1 MAQQIAFH
9 PQANHTVSN
18 AERLRDAPAEHAEAL
33 LSAYELLQ
41 ILHDRGVL
49 NLLRGLVGGGD
60 EVIDTITAAV
70 DKPESIRAIR
80 NFLLL
85 TQFFASIP
93 PDVLNSLVETVCAGA
108 EREKSHRAPGLLS
121 LFKRFRNENSR
132 HAMAVALDL
141 IEGFGKGS

>member
-1 MAQQIAFH
+1 MAQPIAFH
-9 PQANHTVSN
+9 PLEHHAPANS
-18 AERLRDAPAEHAEAL
+18 ERLRNAPAEHAEAL

-41 ILHDRGVL
+41 ALHDRGVL
-49 NLLRGLVGGGD
+49 NLLRGLVGSGD
-60 EVIDTITAAV
+60 EVIGTITSAV

-93 PDVLNSLVETVCAGA
+93 PEALSSLVETVRAGA
-108 EREKSHRAPGLLS
+108 AREETHKASGLLR
-121 LFKRFRNENSR
+121 LLWRLRNKNSR

-141 IEGFGKGS
+141 IEGVGKGL